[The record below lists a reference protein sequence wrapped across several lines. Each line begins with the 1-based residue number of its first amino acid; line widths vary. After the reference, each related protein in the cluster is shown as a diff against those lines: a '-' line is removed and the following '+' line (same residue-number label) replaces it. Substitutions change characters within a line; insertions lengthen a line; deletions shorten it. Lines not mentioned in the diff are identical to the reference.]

1 MRNCLENRKLSR
13 LYDWLSITAVMSSS
27 GPQHGKSLSYTQK
40 TWTGTRNK
48 EAIQSSYPCLSTHS
62 PSHCPEPSLT
72 ISVWFIK
79 HALCGDIVTIVNPP
93 FGSYFQCC
101 VSEADILARAAVSV
115 SASTI
120 SIWRLSAHLAAS
132 SRQQQVGQPGSAGH
146 ICSLLSLQSTHLAA
160 EPRSAHP
167 Y

>member
-40 TWTGTRNK
+40 TWTRTRNK
-48 EAIQSSYPCLSTHS
+48 EAIQASCSCLSRHS

-101 VSEADILARAAVSV
+101 VSEADILARLLSPRPRSV
-115 SASTI
+115 SGDHQLTWPPAV
-120 SIWRLSAHLAAS
+120 AS
-132 SRQQQVGQPGSAGH
+132 SR
-146 ICSLLSLQSTHLAA
+146 
-160 EPRSAHP
+160 
-167 Y
+167 